1 MKQWKF
7 LLLLSM
13 ILLGIGMLTTGCVR
27 DEKQTVIQNSD
38 ARVIHYKDEYTV
50 PLTDQILIENI
61 QSYVSKSRQTNED
74 LGESLFKVIDGDQTF
89 IIHKK
94 GIEVNSK
101 RYQYEE
107 DLLSPL
113 VNQIGY
119 QFGQINQLTIRDMNT
134 SKIQIYM
141 KDHEKTQQVTDELYN
156 LIMDELSRS
165 TTLQNPPMIYGIR
178 YPYFEINLGNE
189 LVLTWLVPDIAKV
202 KLGGH
207 IVGYIQ
213 FSSPSIWDAIQKQE
227 PHAFERTGNFAVQ
240 SFKVRLK
247 DAEFETD
254 NQYNRLDEL
263 ARILNQIDKE
273 EPITP
278 VKRDDPPAI
287 VIQNASGEGPSY
299 EIFPDDMV
307 LYNYNGKA
315 YKIDHFYEDMV
326 SFFSVP

>member
-1 MKQWKF
+1 
-7 LLLLSM
+7 
-13 ILLGIGMLTTGCVR
+13 MLPTGCIKE
-27 DEKQTVIQNSD
+27 EKQTDIQNSD
-38 ARVIHYKDEYTV
+38 ARVIQYKDEYTV
-50 PLTDQILIENI
+50 PLTDQKLIENI
-61 QSYVSKSRQTNED
+61 KSYVSKSRKTHED
-74 LGESLFKVIDGDQTF
+74 LGESLFKVIHGDQTY
-89 IIHKK
+89 IIHRR
-94 GIEVNSK
+94 GIEVNSVK
-101 RYQYEE
+101 YLYEE
-107 DLLSPL
+107 DLNPL
-113 VNQIGY
+113 FNQIEN
-119 QFGQINQLTIRDMNT
+119 QFNQINQLTIKDMNA
-134 SKIQIYM
+134 SKIHIHI
-141 KDHEKTQQVTDELYN
+141 KDHEKTLQVTDELYKF
-156 LIMDELSRS
+156 IMDELALS
-165 TTLQNPPMIYGIR
+165 TTLQDPPMIYGIR
-178 YPYFEINLGNE
+178 YPYLEMNLGNE
-189 LVLTWLVPDIAKV
+189 LVLTWIVPDIASI
-202 KLGGH
+202 KLRDHIAGH
-207 IVGYIQ
+207 IKL
-213 FSSPSIWDAIQKQE
+213 SSPTIWNTIQKQD